1 MLELI
6 VPMLLAAMKT
16 HGHQAAANIEY
27 GSSDDY
33 ARAQEIAHAFEQ
45 AGWDYRLVAGSER
58 PGLPRHA
65 GVEVYGTDGDVVDG
79 VANAL
84 SYAQVPDVRSWVIE
98 NQPQAM
104 NPHYPQPV
112 YIYVGH
118 AAADQRSPAGRFSE
132 WTTPSVLVGIAA
144 VVVTYVVAAAPLHWW
159 PF

>member
-1 MLELI
+1 MDI
-6 VPMLLAAMKT
+6 ATMIAAMLPT
-16 HGHQAAANIEY
+16 VIERYADQVAANIEY
-27 GSSDDY
+27 ESPGDY
-33 ARAQEIAHAFEQ
+33 ARAQQIAQAFEQ
-45 AGWDYRLVAGSER
+45 AGWQYRLTAAA
-58 PGLPRHA
+58 PGAPQHA
-65 GVEVYGTDGDVVDG
+65 GVEVYGTDGHVVDG

-98 NQPQAM
+98 NQAQPH
-104 NPHYPQPV
+104 NPEYPRPVAPV

-118 AAADQRSPAGRFSE
+118 QAPQESRLAA